1 MKPYADD
8 LAEVIEELIPSFA
21 DEVTTQPPPVVEF
34 TTVDYL
40 ALFEY
45 GIKI

>member
-8 LAEVIEELIPSFA
+8 FADFIEEVIPSFA
-21 DEVTTQPPPVVEF
+21 EEVTTQPPPVVEF

-40 ALFEY
+40 PLFDYIE
-45 GIKI
+45 I